1 MFKEIIQSTYP
12 SDYDSEKKLNKAS
25 ELVEKL
31 PQDLKDYL
39 IAILE
44 GNDVAEIAV
53 EGYTVGSLML
63 RHNMNKVAAVLTL
76 DYLRRDPE
84 KALESLRKGHDFV
97 GL

>member
-12 SDYDSEKKLNKAS
+12 SDYDSEEKLNKVT
-25 ELVEKL
+25 ELAERL

-44 GNDVAEIAV
+44 GDDVPEIAV

-63 RHNMNKVAAVLTL
+63 RHGMNKVAAVLTL

-84 KALESLRKGHDFV
+84 KALDSLRKGHDSV

>member
-12 SDYDSEKKLNKAS
+12 SDYDSEEKLNKVT
-25 ELVEKL
+25 ELTEKL

-44 GNDVAEIAV
+44 GNDVTEIAV

-63 RHNMNKVAAVLTL
+63 RHNMNKVAASLTL
-76 DYLRRDPE
+76 DYLRRDP
-84 KALESLRKGHDFV
+84 KKSFDSLRKGHDVVRF
-97 GL
+97 